1 MINKSN
7 EFTRRILNL
16 PAIRPSETVSF
27 SSLLT
32 SLIQLGQTISDYKS
46 RTFFTNKKNARNS
59 IRLVEDI
66 LIVLK
71 EIPNGVSRFAY
82 SSILSLSE
90 IHFIFQ
96 KFQFLLED
104 CTREDTR
111 IWILAKSEVVSS
123 QFQMLARAISVALE
137 VLPLEEMDV
146 SLEVKEVVEFV
157 RNQAVKL
164 RFDVEV
170 DDRRMQVNVFKI
182 LDQFKDGMIPESSD
196 LKRVLD
202 YLGIKRWGECNR
214 EVKFL
219 DTEIGLEGNTMEKRD
234 MGILSS
240 LMGFMIYCRGT
251 LFEVLDNAITRQ
263 INGGSNNADQII
275 RFLNLDDFRCP
286 ITLEIMSD
294 PVTIASGH
302 TYDRSSIL
310 KWFRAGNSNCP
321 KTGERLMNIDLVPN
335 LALKLLIKQYCSV
348 NGIPFVETGKRNRD
362 SIKLVATSSV
372 ANEEAMRFLASF
384 LVERLIAGSMEQQNK
399 AAFEIRLLTKTSI
412 FNRSCLVE
420 AGAIPPL
427 LNLVTTRDSS
437 YQENAM
443 ATLLNLAKNSTSKR
457 ILVENGGLFLIL
469 DVLKKGLKMEARQ
482 HAAGTLFYL
491 TSVEEYRKMIG
502 ENPQA
507 IPSLLEL
514 LGNGADRGKKN
525 ALVTIFGLLMRP
537 ENHWRVIAA
546 GLVPLLVNLLKSFER
561 EDLITDSLAVLSSLC
576 ERLDGAMAVLYAGA
590 LPIIIDVLNSCNSR
604 TAKEHCVS
612 LLLALCINGGA
623 DAVPVLVK
631 NSSLMGP
638 LYSLLAEGT
647 SKASKKASTLIRMLH
662 QYNEKTS
669 SGGLITP
676 VFIEDQF
683 INVW

>member
-7 EFTRRILNL
+7 EFTRRILNF

-27 SSLLT
+27 SSLIT
-32 SLIQLGQTISDYKS
+32 SLIQLGQTICDYKS

-123 QFQMLARAISVALE
+123 QFQMLARAIAVALD

-164 RFDVEV
+164 RFEVEV
-170 DDRRMQVNVFKI
+170 DDRRMQENVLKI
-182 LDQFKDGMIPESSD
+182 LDQLESGMVPESSD
-196 LKRVLD
+196 LKRVLE
-202 YLGIKRWGECNR
+202 YLGIRSWGECNR
-214 EVKFL
+214 EFKFL

-251 LFEVLDNAITRQ
+251 LFEVLDNAATRQ
-263 INGGSNNADQII
+263 NDGGSKNGDQII
-275 RFLNLDDFRCP
+275 RFLNFDDFRCP

-310 KWFRAGNSNCP
+310 KWFRAGNSTCP
-321 KTGERLMNIDLVPN
+321 KTGERIMSIDLVPN
-335 LALKLLIKQYCSV
+335 LALKLLIKQYCYA
-348 NGIPFVETGKRNRD
+348 NGIPFVETGRRNRD
-362 SIKLVATSSV
+362 NIKLVATSSV
-372 ANEEAMRFLASF
+372 ANEQAMKLLASV
-384 LVERLIAGSMEQQNK
+384 LVGRLIAGSMEQKNK

-427 LNLVTTRDSS
+427 LNLVTSRDSS
-437 YQENAM
+437 CQENAM
-443 ATLLNLAKNSTSKR
+443 AALLYLTKNSTSKR
-457 ILVENGGLFLIL
+457 ILVENGGLILIL
-469 DVLKKGLKMEARQ
+469 DVLKRGLKMEARQ

-502 ENPQA
+502 ENSRA

-514 LGNGADRGKKN
+514 LRSGADRGKKN

-604 TAKEHCVS
+604 TTKEHCVS

-631 NSSLMGP
+631 NSSVMGP

-662 QYNEKTS
+662 QYNEKTTS
-669 SGGLITP
+669 GLITP

>member
-7 EFTRRILNL
+7 EFTRRILNF

-27 SSLLT
+27 SSLVT
-32 SLIQLGQTISDYKS
+32 SLIQLGQTICEYKS
-46 RTFFTNKKNARNS
+46 RTSFTNKKNARNS
-59 IRLVEDI
+59 IRLVENI

-71 EIPNGVSRFAY
+71 EIPNGVSRFAE

-123 QFQMLARAISVALE
+123 QFQMLARAIAVALD
-137 VLPLEEMDV
+137 VLLLEEMDV
-146 SLEVKEVVEFV
+146 CLEVKEVVEFV

-164 RFDVEV
+164 RFEVEV
-170 DDRRMQVNVFKI
+170 DDRRMRVNVLKI
-182 LDQFKDGMIPESSD
+182 LDQLEAGMVPESSD

-234 MGILSS
+234 MGLLSS

-251 LFEVLDNAITRQ
+251 LFEVLDNATTRQ
-263 INGGSNNADQII
+263 NDGGNNNGDQII
-275 RFLNLDDFRCP
+275 RFLNFDDLRCP

-310 KWFRAGNSNCP
+310 KWFRAGNSTCP
-321 KTGERLMNIDLVPN
+321 KTGERLMSIDLVPN
-335 LALKLLIKQYCSV
+335 LALKLLIKQHCSM
-348 NGIPFVETGKRNRD
+348 NGIPFVETGRRNRD
-362 SIKLVATSSV
+362 NIKLVATSSV
-372 ANEEAMRFLASF
+372 TTEQVMKLLASF
-384 LVERLIAGSMEQQNK
+384 LVGRLIAGSMEQKNK

-420 AGAIPPL
+420 AGATPPL
-427 LNLVTTRDSS
+427 LNLVTSRDSS

-443 ATLLNLAKNSTSKR
+443 AALLNLAKNSTSKR
-457 ILVENGGLFLIL
+457 ILVENGGLFLIF

-514 LGNGADRGKKN
+514 LRNGADRGKKN

-662 QYNEKTS
+662 QYNEKTTS
-669 SGGLITP
+669 GLITP

>member
-7 EFTRRILNL
+7 EFIRRILNF
-16 PAIRPSETVSF
+16 PAIRPSETVCL
-27 SSLLT
+27 SSLVA
-32 SLIQLGQTISDYKS
+32 SLIQLGQTICEYKS
-46 RTFFTNKKNARNS
+46 RTFYTNKKNVRNS

-71 EIPNGVSRFAY
+71 EIPNGVSRFAS
-82 SSILSLSE
+82 SSIVSLSE

-96 KFQFLLED
+96 KFHFLLND
-104 CTREDTR
+104 CSREDSR
-111 IWILAKSEVVSS
+111 IWILAKSEDVSC
-123 QFQMLARAISVALE
+123 QFKMLARAVAVALD

-146 SLEVKEVVEFV
+146 SVEGREVVEFV

-164 RFDVEV
+164 KFEVEM
-170 DDRRMQVNVFKI
+170 DDGRMQVNVLKI
-182 LDQFKDGMIPESSD
+182 LDQLEDGIVPESCD

-202 YLGIKRWGECNR
+202 YLGIKRWSACNR

-219 DTEIGLEGNTMEKRD
+219 DNEMLLEGNTEEKRD

-251 LFEVLDNAITRQ
+251 LFEVLDNGASRQ
-263 INGGSNNADQII
+263 INGGSTNVDQVI

-294 PVTIASGH
+294 PVTVASGH

-310 KWFRAGNSNCP
+310 KWFRAGNSTCP
-321 KTGERLMNIDLVPN
+321 KTGERLTSVDLVPN
-335 LALKLLIKQYCSV
+335 LALKVLIKQYFSA
-348 NGIPFVETGKRNRD
+348 NGIPFVETGTRNRD
-362 SIKLVATSSV
+362 AVRFVGSSTV
-372 ANEEAMRFLASF
+372 ANEQAMKLLASF
-384 LVERLIAGSMEQQNK
+384 LVGRLVAGTMEQQNK

-427 LNLVTTRDSS
+427 LNLVTSRDSS
-437 YQENAM
+437 CQENVM
-443 ATLLNLAKNSTSKR
+443 ATLLNLSKNSKCKST
-457 ILVENGGLFLIL
+457 IVGNGGLFLIL
-469 DVLKKGLKMEARQ
+469 DVLKGGLKMEARQ

-491 TSVEEYRKMIG
+491 TSVEEYRKMMG
-502 ENPQA
+502 DNPEF

-514 LGNGADRGKKN
+514 LRNGTDRGKKN

-546 GLVPLLVNLLKSFER
+546 GLVPLVVNLLKSFER
-561 EDLITDSLAVLSSLC
+561 EDLITDSLAVLSTLS

-590 LPIIIDVLNSCNSR
+590 LPIIVNVLSSCNSR
-604 TAKEHCVS
+604 ASKEYCVS

-638 LYSLLAEGT
+638 LYSLLAEGN
-647 SKASKKASTLIRMLH
+647 SKASKKASTLIRILH
-662 QYNEKTS
+662 EYNEKTS
-669 SGGLITP
+669 SGLITP

>member
-7 EFTRRILNL
+7 EFTRRMLNF

-27 SSLLT
+27 SSLIA
-32 SLIQLGQTISDYKS
+32 SLIQLGQSICEYKS

-59 IRLVEDI
+59 IRLIEDI

-71 EIPNGVSRFAY
+71 EIPNEVSRFAY

-90 IHFIFQ
+90 IHFILQ

-104 CTREDTR
+104 CSREDSR
-111 IWILAKSEVVSS
+111 IWMLAKSEDVSC
-123 QFQMLARAISVALE
+123 QFQMLTRAVAVALD
-137 VLPLEEMDV
+137 VLPLEEIDV
-146 SLEVKEVVEFV
+146 SVEAKEVVEFV
-157 RNQAVKL
+157 TNQAFKL
-164 RFDVEV
+164 KFEVEV
-170 DDRRMQVNVFKI
+170 DDRKMQVNVLNI
-182 LDQFKDGMIPESSD
+182 LDQFEDGRIQESSD

-202 YLGIKRWGECNR
+202 YLRIKHWGECNR

-219 DTEIGLEGNTMEKRD
+219 DNEIYLEGNTMEKRE

-251 LFEVLDNAITRQ
+251 LFEVLDNTSSRQ
-263 INGGSNNADQII
+263 ITSGDQII
-275 RFLNLDDFRCP
+275 RFLNHDDFRCP

-310 KWFRAGNSNCP
+310 KWFRAGNSTCP
-321 KTGERLMNIDLVPN
+321 KTGERLTSTDLVTN
-335 LALKLLIKQYCSV
+335 LALKVLIKQNCSA
-348 NGIPFVETGKRNRD
+348 NGVPFVETSRRNHD
-362 SIKLVATSSV
+362 TVKSVAASSV
-372 ANEEAMRFLASF
+372 ANEQAMKLLASF
-384 LVERLIAGSMEQQNK
+384 LVGRLVAGTFEQQNK
-399 AAFEIRLLTKTSI
+399 TAFEIRLLTKTSI

-420 AGAIPPL
+420 AGGIPPL
-427 LNLVTTRDSS
+427 LNLVTSRDSS
-437 YQENAM
+437 CQENAM
-443 ATLLNLAKNSTSKR
+443 AALLSLSKNSKSKS
-457 ILVENGGLFLIL
+457 IIVGNGGLFLIL
-469 DVLKKGLKMEARQ
+469 DVLKEGLKMEARQ

-502 ENPQA
+502 ENPGF

-514 LGNGADRGKKN
+514 LRDGTDRGKKN

-546 GLVPLLVNLLKSFER
+546 GLVPLVVNLLKSFER
-561 EDLITDSLAVLSSLC
+561 EDLITDSLAVISTLS

-590 LPIIIDVLNSCNSR
+590 LPIIINVLNSCNSR
-604 TAKEHCVS
+604 AAKEYCVS

-631 NSSLMGP
+631 NSSVMGP
-638 LYSLLAEGT
+638 LYSLLAEGN
-647 SKASKKASTLIRMLH
+647 SKASKKASALIRLLH
-662 QYNEKTS
+662 EYNEKTS
-669 SGGLITP
+669 SGLITP

>member
-7 EFTRRILNL
+7 EFIRRILNF
-16 PAIRPSETVSF
+16 PAIRPSETF
-27 SSLLT
+27 
-32 SLIQLGQTISDYKS
+32 
-46 RTFFTNKKNARNS
+46 
-59 IRLVEDI
+59 
-66 LIVLK
+66 
-71 EIPNGVSRFAY
+71 
-82 SSILSLSE
+82 
-90 IHFIFQ
+90 H
-96 KFQFLLED
+96 FLLDD
-104 CTREDTR
+104 CSREDSR
-111 IWILAKSEVVSS
+111 IWILAKSEDVSC
-123 QFQMLARAISVALE
+123 QFQMLARAVAVALD
-137 VLPLEEMDV
+137 VLPLKEMDV
-146 SLEVKEVVEFV
+146 SVEGQEVVEFV

-164 RFDVEV
+164 KFEVEM
-170 DDRRMQVNVFKI
+170 DDGRMQVNVLKI
-182 LDQFKDGMIPESSD
+182 LDQLEDGIVPESHD

-202 YLGIKRWGECNR
+202 YLGIKRWSACNR

-219 DTEIGLEGNTMEKRD
+219 DNEMLLEGNTEEKRD

-251 LFEVLDNAITRQ
+251 LFDVLDNGAGRQ
-263 INGGSNNADQII
+263 INGGSTNADQVI

-302 TYDRSSIL
+302 TYDRASIL
-310 KWFRAGNSNCP
+310 KWFRAGNSTCP
-321 KTGERLMNIDLVPN
+321 KT
-335 LALKLLIKQYCSV
+335 A
-348 NGIPFVETGKRNRD
+348 NGIPFVETGRRNHDAGRFVG
-362 SIKLVATSSV
+362 SSSV
-372 ANEEAMRFLASF
+372 ANEQAMKLLASF
-384 LVERLIAGSMEQQNK
+384 LVGRLVGGTMEQQNK

-427 LNLVTTRDSS
+427 LNLVTSRNSS
-437 YQENAM
+437 CQENAM
-443 ATLLNLAKNSTSKR
+443 ATLLNLSKNSKCKST
-457 ILVENGGLFLIL
+457 IVGNGGLFLIL
-469 DVLKKGLKMEARQ
+469 DVLKGGLKMEARQ

-491 TSVEEYRKMIG
+491 TSVEEYRKMMG
-502 ENPQA
+502 ENPEF

-514 LGNGADRGKKN
+514 LRNGTDRGKKN

-546 GLVPLLVNLLKSFER
+546 GLVPLVVNLLKSFER
-561 EDLITDSLAVLSSLC
+561 EDLITDSLAVLTTLS

-590 LPIIIDVLNSCNSR
+590 LPIIVNVLSSCNSR
-604 TAKEHCVS
+604 ASKEYCVS

-638 LYSLLAEGT
+638 LYSLLAEGN
-647 SKASKKASTLIRMLH
+647 SKASKKASTLIRILH
-662 QYNEKTS
+662 EYNEKTS
-669 SGGLITP
+669 SGLITP

>member
-7 EFTRRILNL
+7 EFIRRILNF

-27 SSLLT
+27 SSLVT
-32 SLIQLGQTISDYKS
+32 SLIQLGQTICEYKS
-46 RTFFTNKKNARNS
+46 RTFFTNKKNVRNS
-59 IRLVEDI
+59 IRLIEDI

-71 EIPNGVSRFAY
+71 EIPNGVSRFAN

-96 KFQFLLED
+96 KFHFLLED
-104 CTREDTR
+104 CSREDSRT
-111 IWILAKSEVVSS
+111 WILAKSEDVSC
-123 QFQMLARAISVALE
+123 QFQMLARAVAVALD

-146 SLEVKEVVEFV
+146 SVEVQEVVEFV

-164 RFDVEV
+164 KFEVEV
-170 DDRRMQVNVFKI
+170 DDRRMQLNVLKI
-182 LDQFKDGMIPESSD
+182 LDQLEDGIIPESSD

-202 YLGIKRWGECNR
+202 YLGIKRWSACNR

-219 DTEIGLEGNTMEKRD
+219 DNEIFLEGNTGEKRD

-240 LMGFMIYCRGT
+240 LMGFLIYCRGT
-251 LFEVLDNAITRQ
+251 LFDVLDNVASRQ
-263 INGGSNNADQII
+263 INGGSTNADQVI

-302 TYDRSSIL
+302 TYDRSSIM
-310 KWFRAGNSNCP
+310 KWFRAGNSTCP
-321 KTGERLMNIDLVPN
+321 KTGERLTSIDLVPN
-335 LALKLLIKQYCSV
+335 LALKLLIKQYCSA
-348 NGIPFVETGKRNRD
+348 NGIPFVETGRRNRD
-362 SIKLVATSSV
+362 AVKFVGSSSV
-372 ANEEAMRFLASF
+372 ANEQAMKLLASF
-384 LVERLIAGSMEQQNK
+384 LVGRLVAGTMEQQNK

-427 LNLVTTRDSS
+427 LNLVTSRDSS
-437 YQENAM
+437 CQENAM
-443 ATLLNLAKNSTSKR
+443 ATLLNLSKNSKCKST
-457 ILVENGGLFLIL
+457 IVGNGGLFLIL
-469 DVLKKGLKMEARQ
+469 DVLKGGLKMEARQ

-491 TSVEEYRKMIG
+491 TSVEEYRKMMG
-502 ENPQA
+502 ENPEF

-514 LGNGADRGKKN
+514 LRNGTDRGKKN

-546 GLVPLLVNLLKSFER
+546 GLVPLVVNLLKSFER
-561 EDLITDSLAVLSSLC
+561 EDLITDSLAVLSTLS
-576 ERLDGAMAVLYAGA
+576 ERLDGATAVLYAGA
-590 LPIIIDVLNSCNSR
+590 LPIIVNVLSSCNSR
-604 TAKEHCVS
+604 ASKEYCVS

-638 LYSLLAEGT
+638 LYSLLAEGN
-647 SKASKKASTLIRMLH
+647 SKASKKASTLIRILH
-662 QYNEKTS
+662 EYNEKTS
-669 SGGLITP
+669 SGLITP

>member
-7 EFTRRILNL
+7 EFTRRILNF

-27 SSLLT
+27 SSLVT
-32 SLIQLGQTISDYKS
+32 SLIQLGQTICEYKS
-46 RTFFTNKKNARNS
+46 RTSFTNKKNARNS
-59 IRLVEDI
+59 IRLVENI

-71 EIPNGVSRFAY
+71 EIPNGVSRFAE

-123 QFQMLARAISVALE
+123 QFQMLARAIAVALD
-137 VLPLEEMDV
+137 VLLLEEMDV
-146 SLEVKEVVEFV
+146 CLEVKEVVEFV

-164 RFDVEV
+164 RFEVEV
-170 DDRRMQVNVFKI
+170 DDRRMRVNVLKI
-182 LDQFKDGMIPESSD
+182 LDQLEAGMVPESSD

-234 MGILSS
+234 MGLLSS

-251 LFEVLDNAITRQ
+251 LFEVLDNATTRQ
-263 INGGSNNADQII
+263 NDGGNNNGDQII
-275 RFLNLDDFRCP
+275 RFLNFDDLRCP

-310 KWFRAGNSNCP
+310 KWFRAGNSTCP
-321 KTGERLMNIDLVPN
+321 KTGERLMSIDLVPN
-335 LALKLLIKQYCSV
+335 LALKLLIKQHCSM
-348 NGIPFVETGKRNRD
+348 NGIPFVETGRRNRD
-362 SIKLVATSSV
+362 NIKLVATSSV
-372 ANEEAMRFLASF
+372 TTEQVMKLLASF
-384 LVERLIAGSMEQQNK
+384 LVGRLIAGSMEQKNK

-420 AGAIPPL
+420 AGATPPL
-427 LNLVTTRDSS
+427 LNLVTSRDSS

-443 ATLLNLAKNSTSKR
+443 AALLNLAKNSTSKR

-469 DVLKKGLKMEARQ
+469 DVLKKGIKSEARQ

-514 LGNGADRGKKN
+514 LRNGADRGKKN

-662 QYNEKTS
+662 QYNEKTTS
-669 SGGLITP
+669 GLITP

>member
-7 EFTRRILNL
+7 EFIRRILNF
-16 PAIRPSETVSF
+16 PAIRPSETVCF
-27 SSLLT
+27 SGLVA
-32 SLIQLGQTISDYKS
+32 SLIQLGQKICEYKS
-46 RTFFTNKKNARNS
+46 RTFYTNKKNVRNS
-59 IRLVEDI
+59 IRLIEDI

-71 EIPNGVSRFAY
+71 EIPNGVSRFAN
-82 SSILSLSE
+82 SSIVSLSE

-96 KFQFLLED
+96 KFHFLLDD
-104 CTREDTR
+104 CSREDSR
-111 IWILAKSEVVSS
+111 IWILVKSEDVSC
-123 QFQMLARAISVALE
+123 QFQMLARAVAVALD

-146 SLEVKEVVEFV
+146 SVEVKEVVELV

-164 RFDVEV
+164 KFEVEM
-170 DDRRMQVNVFKI
+170 DDERMQVNVLKI
-182 LDQFKDGMIPESSD
+182 LDQLENEVIPESRD

-202 YLGIKRWGECNR
+202 YLGIKRWSACNR

-219 DTEIGLEGNTMEKRD
+219 DNEMFLEGNTEEKRD

-251 LFEVLDNAITRQ
+251 LFDVLDNEAGRQ
-263 INGGSNNADQII
+263 INGGSTNADQVI

-302 TYDRSSIL
+302 TYDRASIL
-310 KWFRAGNSNCP
+310 KWFRAGNSTCP
-321 KTGERLMNIDLVPN
+321 KTGERLTSIDLVPN
-335 LALKLLIKQYCSV
+335 FALKVLIKQYCSA
-348 NGIPFVETGKRNRD
+348 NGIPFVETGRRNRD
-362 SIKLVATSSV
+362 AVRFVGSSSV
-372 ANEEAMRFLASF
+372 ANEQTMKLLASF
-384 LVERLIAGSMEQQNK
+384 LVGRLVGGTMEQQNK

-427 LNLVTTRDSS
+427 LNLVTSRDSS
-437 YQENAM
+437 CQENAM
-443 ATLLNLAKNSTSKR
+443 ATLLNLSKNSKCKST
-457 ILVENGGLFLIL
+457 IVGNEGLFLIL
-469 DVLKKGLKMEARQ
+469 DVLKGGLKMEARQ

-491 TSVEEYRKMIG
+491 TSVEENRKMMG
-502 ENPQA
+502 ENPEF

-514 LGNGADRGKKN
+514 LRNGTDRGKKN

-546 GLVPLLVNLLKSFER
+546 GLVPLVVNLLKSFER
-561 EDLITDSLAVLSSLC
+561 EDLITDSLAVLSTLS

-590 LPIIIDVLNSCNSR
+590 LPIIVNVLSSCNSR
-604 TAKEHCVS
+604 ASKEYCVS

-623 DAVPVLVK
+623 DAIPVLVK

-638 LYSLLAEGT
+638 LYSLLAEGN
-647 SKASKKASTLIRMLH
+647 SKASKKASTLIRILH
-662 QYNEKTS
+662 EYNEKTS
-669 SGGLITP
+669 SGLITP

>member
-1 MINKSN
+1 MINNSN
-7 EFTRRILNL
+7 EFIRRILNF
-16 PAIRPSETVSF
+16 PAIRPSETISF
-27 SSLLT
+27 SSLVT
-32 SLIQLGQTISDYKS
+32 SLIQLGQTICEYKS

-59 IRLVEDI
+59 IRLIEDI

-71 EIPNGVSRFAY
+71 EIPNGVSRSN

-96 KFQFLLED
+96 KYQFLLED
-104 CTREDTR
+104 CSREDAR
-111 IWILAKSEVVSS
+111 IWILAKSEDVSC
-123 QFQMLARAISVALE
+123 QYQMLARAVAVTLD

-146 SLEVKEVVEFV
+146 SVEVKEVVEFV

-164 RFDVEV
+164 KFEVEM
-170 DDRRMQVNVFKI
+170 DDRRMQMNVLKI
-182 LDQFKDGMIPESSD
+182 LDQLEDGIIPESSD

-202 YLGIKRWGECNR
+202 YLAIKRWSTCNR

-219 DTEIGLEGNTMEKRD
+219 DNEIFLEENTGEKRD
-234 MGILSS
+234 LGLLSS
-240 LMGFMIYCRGT
+240 LMGFMIYCSGT
-251 LFEVLDNAITRQ
+251 LFEVLDTAGSRQ
-263 INGGSNNADQII
+263 INGGSTNADQVI

-310 KWFRAGNSNCP
+310 KWFRAGNCTCP
-321 KTGERLMNIDLVPN
+321 KTGERLTSIDLVPN
-335 LALKLLIKQYCSV
+335 LALKLLIKQYCYV
-348 NGIPFVETGKRNRD
+348 NGIPFVETGRQNRD
-362 SIKLVATSSV
+362 TVKSVATTSV
-372 ANEEAMRFLASF
+372 ANEQAMKLLANF
-384 LVERLIAGSMEQQNK
+384 LVGRLVSGTVEQQNK

-427 LNLVTTRDSS
+427 LNLVNSRNSS
-437 YQENAM
+437 CQENAM
-443 ATLLNLAKNSTSKR
+443 ATLLNLSKNSKSQS
-457 ILVENGGLFLIL
+457 IIAGNGGLLLIL
-469 DVLKKGLKMEARQ
+469 DVLKRGLKMESRQ

-502 ENPQA
+502 ENPEF

-514 LGNGADRGKKN
+514 LRNGTDRGKKN
-525 ALVTIFGLLMRP
+525 VLVTIFGLLMRP

-546 GLVPLLVNLLKSFER
+546 GLVPLVVNLLKSFEK
-561 EDLITDSLAVLSSLC
+561 EDLITDSLAVLSTLS

-590 LPIIIDVLNSCNSR
+590 LPIIVSVLNSCNSR
-604 TAKEHCVS
+604 AAKEYCVS
-612 LLLALCINGGA
+612 LLLALCINCGA
-623 DAVPVLVK
+623 DAIPVLVK
-631 NSSLMGP
+631 NSSLMGT
-638 LYSLLAEGT
+638 LYSLLTEGN
-647 SKASKKASTLIRMLH
+647 SKAGKKASTLIRILH
-662 QYNEKTS
+662 EYNEKTS
-669 SGGLITP
+669 SGLITP

>member
-7 EFTRRILNL
+7 EFIRRIVNF
-16 PAIRPSETVSF
+16 PAIRPSETVCF
-27 SSLLT
+27 SSLVT
-32 SLIQLGQTISDYKS
+32 SLIQLGQTICEFKS
-46 RTFFTNKKNARNS
+46 RTFYTNKKNVRNS
-59 IRLVEDI
+59 IRLIEDI

-71 EIPNGVSRFAY
+71 EIPNGVSRFAS
-82 SSILSLSE
+82 SSIVSLSE

-96 KFQFLLED
+96 KFHFLLND
-104 CTREDTR
+104 CSREDSR
-111 IWILAKSEVVSS
+111 IWILAKSEDVSC
-123 QFQMLARAISVALE
+123 QFKMLARAVAVALD

-146 SLEVKEVVEFV
+146 SVEGREVVEFV

-164 RFDVEV
+164 KFEVEM
-170 DDRRMQVNVFKI
+170 DDGRMQVNVLKI
-182 LDQFKDGMIPESSD
+182 LDQLEDGIVPESCD

-202 YLGIKRWGECNR
+202 YLGIKRWSACNR

-219 DTEIGLEGNTMEKRD
+219 DNEMLLEGNTEEKRD

-251 LFEVLDNAITRQ
+251 LFEVLDNGASRQ
-263 INGGSNNADQII
+263 INGGSTNVDQAI

-310 KWFRAGNSNCP
+310 KWFRAGNSTCP
-321 KTGERLMNIDLVPN
+321 KTGERLTSVDLVPN
-335 LALKLLIKQYCSV
+335 LALKVLIKQYCSA
-348 NGIPFVETGKRNRD
+348 NGIPFVETGTRNRD
-362 SIKLVATSSV
+362 AVRFVGSSTV
-372 ANEEAMRFLASF
+372 ANEQAMKLLASF
-384 LVERLIAGSMEQQNK
+384 LVGRLVAGTMEQQNK
-399 AAFEIRLLTKTSI
+399 AVFEIRLLTKTSI

-427 LNLVTTRDSS
+427 LNLVTSRDSS
-437 YQENAM
+437 CQENVM
-443 ATLLNLAKNSTSKR
+443 ATLLNLSKNSKCKST
-457 ILVENGGLFLIL
+457 IVGNGGLFLIL
-469 DVLKKGLKMEARQ
+469 DVLKGGLKMEARQ

-491 TSVEEYRKMIG
+491 TSVEEYRKMMG
-502 ENPQA
+502 DNPEF

-514 LGNGADRGKKN
+514 LRNGTDRGKKN

-546 GLVPLLVNLLKSFER
+546 GLVPLVVNLLKSFER
-561 EDLITDSLAVLSSLC
+561 EDLITDSLAVLSTLS

-590 LPIIIDVLNSCNSR
+590 LPTIVNVLSSCNSR
-604 TAKEHCVS
+604 ASKEYCVS

-638 LYSLLAEGT
+638 LYSLLAEGN
-647 SKASKKASTLIRMLH
+647 SKASKKASTLIRILH
-662 QYNEKTS
+662 EYNEKTS
-669 SGGLITP
+669 SGLITP

>member
-1 MINKSN
+1 MDFSQIRGCLKPVSNAGKSY
-7 EFTRRILNL
+7 FTG
-16 PAIRPSETVSF
+16 IRS
-27 SSLLT
+27 SSL
-32 SLIQLGQTISDYKS
+32 
-46 RTFFTNKKNARNS
+46 
-59 IRLVEDI
+59 
-66 LIVLK
+66 
-71 EIPNGVSRFAY
+71 
-82 SSILSLSE
+82 
-90 IHFIFQ
+90 
-96 KFQFLLED
+96 
-104 CTREDTR
+104 
-111 IWILAKSEVVSS
+111 
-123 QFQMLARAISVALE
+123 
-137 VLPLEEMDV
+137 EETDV

-157 RNQAVKL
+157 TNQAVKL

-170 DDRRMQVNVFKI
+170 DDRTMQVKVFKI

-202 YLGIKRWGECNR
+202 YLGIKSWGECNR

-219 DTEIGLEGNTMEKRD
+219 DAEIGLKGNTMEKGD
-234 MGILSS
+234 IGFLSI
-240 LMGFMIYCRGT
+240 LMGFMIYFRGT
-251 LFEVLDNAITRQ
+251 LFEVLDNATTRQ
-263 INGGSNNADQII
+263 NDGGSKNGDQII
-275 RFLNLDDFRCP
+275 RFLNFDDFRCP

-310 KWFRAGNSNCP
+310 KWFRAGNSTCP
-321 KTGERLMNIDLVPN
+321 KTGERLISIDLVPN
-335 LALKLLIKQYCSV
+335 LALKRLIKQHCSM

-372 ANEEAMRFLASF
+372 ANEEAMKFLASF
-384 LVERLIAGSMEQQNK
+384 LVGRLIAGSMEHKNK

-412 FNRSCLVE
+412 FNRSCLME
-420 AGAIPPL
+420 AGAIPAL
-427 LNLVTTRDSS
+427 LNLVTSIESS
-437 YQENAM
+437 CQENAM
-443 ATLLNLAKNSTSKR
+443 ASLLNLTKNSTSKR

-482 HAAGTLFYL
+482 HAAGTLFYP

-514 LGNGADRGKKN
+514 LRNGADSGKKN
-525 ALVTIFGLLMRP
+525 ALVSIFGLLMRP

-546 GLVPLLVNLLKSFER
+546 GLVPLLINLLKSFER

-590 LPIIIDVLNSCNSR
+590 LPIIIDVLNLCNSR
-604 TAKEHCVS
+604 TAREHCVS
-612 LLLALCINGGA
+612 MLLALCINGGA

-647 SKASKKASTLIRMLH
+647 SKASKKAGTLIRMLH

>member
-7 EFTRRILNL
+7 EFIRRILNF
-16 PAIRPSETVSF
+16 PAIRPSETVCL
-27 SSLLT
+27 SSLVA
-32 SLIQLGQTISDYKS
+32 SLIQLGQTICEFKS
-46 RTFFTNKKNARNS
+46 RTFYTNKKNVRNS
-59 IRLVEDI
+59 IRLIEDI

-71 EIPNGVSRFAY
+71 EIPNGASRFAS
-82 SSILSLSE
+82 SSIVSLSE

-96 KFQFLLED
+96 KFHFLLND
-104 CTREDTR
+104 CSREDSR
-111 IWILAKSEVVSS
+111 IWILAKSEDVSC
-123 QFQMLARAISVALE
+123 QFKMLARAVAVALD

-146 SLEVKEVVEFV
+146 SVEGREVVEFV

-164 RFDVEV
+164 KFEVEM
-170 DDRRMQVNVFKI
+170 DDGRMQLNVLKI
-182 LDQFKDGMIPESSD
+182 LDLLEDGIVPESCD

-202 YLGIKRWGECNR
+202 YLGIKRWSACNR

-219 DTEIGLEGNTMEKRD
+219 DNEMLLEGNTEEKRD

-251 LFEVLDNAITRQ
+251 LFEVLDNGASRQ
-263 INGGSNNADQII
+263 INGGSTNVDQVI

-310 KWFRAGNSNCP
+310 KWFRAGNSTCP
-321 KTGERLMNIDLVPN
+321 KTGERLTSIDLVPN
-335 LALKLLIKQYCSV
+335 LALKVLIKQYFSA
-348 NGIPFVETGKRNRD
+348 NGIPFVETGTRNRD
-362 SIKLVATSSV
+362 AVRFVGSSTV
-372 ANEEAMRFLASF
+372 ANEQAMKLLASF
-384 LVERLIAGSMEQQNK
+384 LVGRLVAGTMEQQNK

-427 LNLVTTRDSS
+427 LNLVTSRDSS
-437 YQENAM
+437 CQENVM
-443 ATLLNLAKNSTSKR
+443 ATLLNLSKNSKCKST
-457 ILVENGGLFLIL
+457 IVGNGGLFLIL
-469 DVLKKGLKMEARQ
+469 DVLKGGLKMEARQ

-491 TSVEEYRKMIG
+491 TSVEEYRKMMG
-502 ENPQA
+502 DNPEF

-514 LGNGADRGKKN
+514 LRNGTDRGKKN

-546 GLVPLLVNLLKSFER
+546 GLVPLVVNLLKSFER
-561 EDLITDSLAVLSSLC
+561 EDLITDSLAVLSTLS

-590 LPIIIDVLNSCNSR
+590 LPIIVNVLSSCNSR
-604 TAKEHCVS
+604 ASKEYCVS

-638 LYSLLAEGT
+638 LYSLLAEGN
-647 SKASKKASTLIRMLH
+647 SKASKKASTLIRILH
-662 QYNEKTS
+662 EYNEKTS
-669 SGGLITP
+669 SGLITP

>member
-1 MINKSN
+1 MINKCN
-7 EFTRRILNL
+7 EFTRRILNF

-27 SSLLT
+27 SSLIA
-32 SLIQLGQTISDYKS
+32 SLIQLGQRICEYKS
-46 RTFFTNKKNARNS
+46 KTFFTNKKKARNS
-59 IRLVEDI
+59 IRLIEDI
-66 LIVLK
+66 LIILE
-71 EIPNGVSRFAY
+71 EIPYGVSRFAY

-104 CTREDTR
+104 CCRQDSR
-111 IWILAKSEVVSS
+111 IWMLAKSKDVSS
-123 QFQMLARAISVALE
+123 QFQMQARAVAVALD
-137 VLPLEEMDV
+137 VLPLEEIDV
-146 SLEVKEVVEFV
+146 SVEVKEVVEFV
-157 RNQAVKL
+157 RNQAFKL
-164 RFDVEV
+164 KFEVEM
-170 DDRRMQVNVFKI
+170 DDRRMQVNVLNI
-182 LDQFKDGMIPESSD
+182 LDKFEDGIIPKSSD
-196 LKRVLD
+196 LKGVLD
-202 YLGIKRWGECNR
+202 YLGIKHWGECNR

-219 DTEIGLEGNTMEKRD
+219 DNEIYLEGNTVEKRE

-240 LMGFMIYCRGT
+240 LMGFMIYCRET
-251 LFEVLDNAITRQ
+251 MFDVLDNASNRQ
-263 INGGSNNADQII
+263 INNGDQII

-310 KWFRAGNSNCP
+310 KWFRAGNSTCP
-321 KTGERLMNIDLVPN
+321 KTGERLTSIDLVPN
-335 LALKLLIKQYCSV
+335 LSLKVLIKQYRSA
-348 NGIPFVETGKRNRD
+348 NGVPFVETGRRNRD
-362 SIKLVATSSV
+362 TVKSVATSSV
-372 ANEEAMRFLASF
+372 ANEQALKLLAIF
-384 LVERLIAGSMEQQNK
+384 LVGRLVAGTFEQQNK

-427 LNLVTTRDSS
+427 LNRVASKDSS
-437 YQENAM
+437 CQENAM
-443 ATLLNLAKNSTSKR
+443 AALLNLSKNIKSKS
-457 ILVENGGLFLIL
+457 IIVGNGGLFLIL
-469 DVLKKGLKMEARQ
+469 DVLKEGLKMEARQ

-502 ENPQA
+502 ENPGF

-514 LGNGADRGKKN
+514 LRNGTDRGKKN

-546 GLVPLLVNLLKSFER
+546 GLVPLVVNLLKSFER
-561 EDLITDSLAVLSSLC
+561 EDLITDSLAVLSTLS

-590 LPIIIDVLNSCNSR
+590 LPIIVNVLNSCNSR
-604 TAKEHCVS
+604 AAKEYCVS

-631 NSSLMGP
+631 NSSVMEP
-638 LYSLLAEGT
+638 LYSLLAEGN
-647 SKASKKASTLIRMLH
+647 SKASKKASALIRLLH
-662 QYNEKTS
+662 EYNEKTS
-669 SGGLITP
+669 SGLITP

>member
-7 EFTRRILNL
+7 EFTRRILNF

-27 SSLLT
+27 SSLVT
-32 SLIQLGQTISDYKS
+32 SLIQLGQTICEYKS
-46 RTFFTNKKNARNS
+46 KTFFTNKKNARNS
-59 IRLVEDI
+59 IRLIEDI

-104 CTREDTR
+104 CSREDSR
-111 IWILAKSEVVSS
+111 IWMLAKSEDVSC
-123 QFQMLARAISVALE
+123 QFQMLARAVAVALD
-137 VLPLEEMDV
+137 VLPLDEMDV
-146 SLEVKEVVEFV
+146 SVEVKEVVEFV
-157 RNQAVKL
+157 RNQAFKL
-164 RFDVEV
+164 KFDVEM
-170 DDRRMQVNVFKI
+170 DDRRMEGNVLKI
-182 LDQFKDGMIPESSD
+182 LDQLGDGIIPESSD

-202 YLGIKRWGECNR
+202 YLGIKHWGEGNR

-219 DTEIGLEGNTMEKRD
+219 DNEILLEGNTKEKRD

-251 LFEVLDNAITRQ
+251 LFEVLDNAATRQ
-263 INGGSNNADQII
+263 INGGSTNGDQVI

-310 KWFRAGNSNCP
+310 RWFRAGNSTCP
-321 KTGERLMNIDLVPN
+321 KTGERLTSIDLVPN
-335 LALKLLIKQYCSV
+335 LALKVLIKQYRSA
-348 NGIPFVETGKRNRD
+348 NGVLFVETARRNRD
-362 SIKLVATSSV
+362 AFESAATSSV
-372 ANEEAMRFLASF
+372 ANEQAMKLLASF
-384 LVERLIAGSMEQQNK
+384 LVGRLVAGTFEKQNK

-427 LNLVTTRDSS
+427 LNLITSRDSS
-437 YQENAM
+437 CQENAM
-443 ATLLNLAKNSTSKR
+443 AALLNLSKNTKSKS
-457 ILVENGGLFLIL
+457 IIVGNGGLFLIL
-469 DVLKKGLKMEARQ
+469 DVLKEGLKMEARQ

-502 ENPQA
+502 ENPQF

-514 LGNGADRGKKN
+514 LRNGTDRGKKN

-546 GLVPLLVNLLKSFER
+546 GLVPLVVNLLKSFER
-561 EDLITDSLAVLSSLC
+561 EDLITDSLAVLSTLS

-590 LPIIIDVLNSCNSR
+590 LPIIVNVLNSCNSR
-604 TAKEHCVS
+604 AAKEHCVS

-631 NSSLMGP
+631 NSSVMGP
-638 LYSLLAEGT
+638 LYSLLTEGN
-647 SKASKKASTLIRMLH
+647 SKASKKASTLIRLLH
-662 QYNEKTS
+662 EYNEKTYS
-669 SGGLITP
+669 SGLITP

>member
-7 EFTRRILNL
+7 EFIRRILNF
-16 PAIRPSETVSF
+16 PAIRPSETVCF
-27 SSLLT
+27 SSLVL
-32 SLIQLGQTISDYKS
+32 SLIQLGQTICEYKS
-46 RTFFTNKKNARNS
+46 RTFYTNKKNVRNS
-59 IRLVEDI
+59 IRLIEDI

-71 EIPNGVSRFAY
+71 EIPNGVSRFAN
-82 SSILSLSE
+82 SSIVSLSE

-96 KFQFLLED
+96 KFHFLLDD
-104 CTREDTR
+104 CSREDSR
-111 IWILAKSEVVSS
+111 IWILAKSEDVSC
-123 QFQMLARAISVALE
+123 QFQMLARAVAVALD

-146 SLEVKEVVEFV
+146 SVEGQEVVEFV

-164 RFDVEV
+164 KFEVEM
-170 DDRRMQVNVFKI
+170 DDGRMQVNVLKI
-182 LDQFKDGMIPESSD
+182 LDQFEDGIVPESHD

-202 YLGIKRWGECNR
+202 YLGIKRWSACNR

-219 DTEIGLEGNTMEKRD
+219 DNEMLLEGNTEEKRD

-251 LFEVLDNAITRQ
+251 LFEVLDNGASRQ
-263 INGGSNNADQII
+263 INGGSTNADQVI

-302 TYDRSSIL
+302 TYDQASIL
-310 KWFRAGNSNCP
+310 KWFRAGNSTCP
-321 KTGERLMNIDLVPN
+321 KTGERLTSIDLVPN
-335 LALKLLIKQYCSV
+335 FALKVLIKQYCSA
-348 NGIPFVETGKRNRD
+348 NGIPFKETGRRNCDAVRFVG
-362 SIKLVATSSV
+362 SSSV
-372 ANEEAMRFLASF
+372 ANEQAMKLLASF
-384 LVERLIAGSMEQQNK
+384 LVGRLVAGTMEQQNK
-399 AAFEIRLLTKTSI
+399 AVFEIRLLTKTSI

-427 LNLVTTRDSS
+427 LNLVPSRDSS
-437 YQENAM
+437 CQENAM
-443 ATLLNLAKNSTSKR
+443 ATLLNLSKNSKCKST
-457 ILVENGGLFLIL
+457 IVGNGGLFLIL
-469 DVLKKGLKMEARQ
+469 DVLKGGLKMEARQ

-491 TSVEEYRKMIG
+491 TSVEEYRKMMG
-502 ENPQA
+502 DNPEF

-514 LGNGADRGKKN
+514 LRNGTDRGKKN

-546 GLVPLLVNLLKSFER
+546 GLVPLVVNLLKSFER
-561 EDLITDSLAVLSSLC
+561 EDLITDSVAVLSTLS

-590 LPIIIDVLNSCNSR
+590 LPIIVNVLSSCNSR
-604 TAKEHCVS
+604 ASKEYCVS

-638 LYSLLAEGT
+638 LYSLLAEGN
-647 SKASKKASTLIRMLH
+647 SKASKKASTLIRILH
-662 QYNEKTS
+662 EYNEKTS
-669 SGGLITP
+669 SGLITP